1 MKLTAKSIIKNAE
14 LIQEHEVMKTKRHHD
29 LYENY
34 GLLEESSELLN
45 SKKHLI
51 REDCKPRSQLEYFK
65 KLHKLNQ
72 VKSDV
77 NRKSRKI
84 NR

>member
-1 MKLTAKSIIKNAE
+1 
-14 LIQEHEVMKTKRHHD
+14 MKTKRHHD

-34 GLLEESSELLN
+34 GLLEETSELLN

-51 REDCKPRSQLEYFK
+51 REDCKPNSQLEYFK

-72 VKSDV
+72 IKSDV
-77 NRKSRKI
+77 NRKSKKSSR
-84 NR
+84 